1 MQQPDSFPRSSC
13 RRRAPP
19 TQPAWASRQAASAR
33 CRARLEMQ
41 VSKRR
46 SDEPHARCDRA
57 RRSAVVRAGALLL
70 AGIAA
75 ASLPTSARAAD
86 PLPSFH
92 VDLAQSSV
100 SGLSSGAYMAGQ
112 FHVAFSQTLVGAA
125 IIAGGPYDC
134 AEGQLG
140 VALNRCMQTT
150 AGGPD
155 AAHLLARA
163 ETLARE
169 GRIDPLSGLDGDRVY
184 VFSGTRDD
192 TVTPAVVDQT
202 VAFYRQAGVPEA
214 RIEYVH
220 DLAAGHAFLTE
231 DRGNACGST
240 ETPFIN
246 DCDYDQ
252 AGALLGQIYGPL
264 NPPATAP
271 GGRLIEFDQTEFL
284 PQPIDHGMAATGFAY
299 VPASCAGGEPCRVHV
314 AFHGCKQT
322 VDLIGHAFLTESGY
336 NRWADSN
343 HLIILYPQAHA
354 TALNPN
360 ACWDWWGYDDPD
372 YAIRSGRQ
380 MAAVRAM
387 LTRLAGASQP
397 PPRVCRAYRDS
408 NLDHW
413 WAGRAE
419 VCAYWFLCAVGSG
432 DNLGFAAGA
441 STLYESPAGYF
452 SAEPCA
458 P

>member
-1 MQQPDSFPRSSC
+1 MSLLP
-13 RRRAPP
+13 AP
-19 TQPAWASRQAASAR
+19 ARNLAAAI
-33 CRARLEMQ
+33 LL
-41 VSKRR
+41 
-46 SDEPHARCDRA
+46 
-57 RRSAVVRAGALLL
+57 AVIAGACLP
-70 AGIAA
+70 AA
-75 ASLPTSARAAD
+75 VRAAD

-112 FHVAFSQTLVGAA
+112 FHVAFSQTLIGVG

-150 AGGPD
+150 GGRPD

-163 ETLARE
+163 EALARQ
-169 GRIDPLSGLDGDRVY
+169 GRIDPLSGLADDAVY
-184 VFSGTRDD
+184 VFSGTRDG
-192 TVTPAVVDQT
+192 TVTPPVVDQT
-202 VAFYRQAGVPEA
+202 VAFYRLAGVPEA

-220 DLAAGHAFLTE
+220 DVAAGHAILTE

-240 ETPFIN
+240 ESPFIN

-252 AGALLGQIYGPL
+252 AGAILGHIYGSL
-264 NPPATAP
+264 NTPSREP
-271 GGRLIEFDQTEFL
+271 GGRLIKFDQTEFL
-284 PQPIDHGMAATGFAY
+284 PEPTSHGMAATGFAY
-299 VPASCAGGEPCRVHV
+299 VPPSCAAGEPCRVHI
-314 AFHGCKQT
+314 AFPGCKQT
-322 VDLIGHAFLTESGY
+322 TDLIGDAFETETGY

-354 TALNPN
+354 TAVNPN
-360 ACWDWWGYDDPD
+360 ACWDWWGYDDPN
-372 YAIRSGRQ
+372 YATRSGRQ

-387 LTRLAGASQP
+387 LTRLAGGTEP
-397 PPRVCRAYRDS
+397 PPRVCQAYGGS
-408 NLDHW
+408 NLGHW

-432 DNLGFAAGA
+432 DTLGFAAA
-441 STLYESPAGYF
+441 SSTVYESPKGYF
-452 SAEPCA
+452 STEPCS